1 MENKN
6 NFNKVSGFT
15 DIFSDELSL
24 TQKLDSKFFNFTAL
38 WGYEKIETPIIEKS
52 SIFSRKT
59 GSSIGSNIYNFTC
72 FIFKH
77 FFYRK
82 FTK

>member
-6 NFNKVSGFT
+6 NFNKVSGFS

-52 SIFSRKT
+52 SIFS
-59 GSSIGSNIYNFTC
+59 
-72 FIFKH
+72 
-77 FFYRK
+77 
-82 FTK
+82 